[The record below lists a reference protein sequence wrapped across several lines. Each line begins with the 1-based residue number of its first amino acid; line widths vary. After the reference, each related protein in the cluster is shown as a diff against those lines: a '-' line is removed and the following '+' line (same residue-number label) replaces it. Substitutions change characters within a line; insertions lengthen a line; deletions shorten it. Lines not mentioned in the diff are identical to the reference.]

1 MKTTNIT
8 STRYALLDRNSGRY
22 VRIDFVW
29 RYHRDRE
36 GEPAICRYYL
46 QDRPAT
52 FHKHSKHS
60 LGNALAKLSLLPTML
75 ESEITWQQS
84 VIDLGNPSYDRDA
97 IKYNQDMLDH
107 LRGFKNLD
115 LALVEITTETRV
127 SQRIL

>member
-1 MKTTNIT
+1 MKTINAT

-22 VRIDFVW
+22 VRIEISW
-29 RYHRDRE
+29 RYHRDHG

-60 LGNALAKLSLLPTML
+60 LSNALAKLSLLPTML

-84 VIDLGNPSYDRDA
+84 VIDRCNPSTNADV

-107 LRGFKNLD
+107 LRGFNNLD
-115 LALVEITTETRV
+115 LALVEITTETTV